1 MLLVQTEIN
10 QWIMSSYTHFI
21 CTQWCVKDTQVQ
33 IYRVWKSFAVYVK
46 DSRADSGGAPS
57 DVSLP
62 NIHDWS
68 KHDQA
73 PHWSWQWPTCGDHL
87 YLLCMFQPPCLLHLS
102 SWVPCTHALYTH
114 IDIVFKVSVATL
126 LQGTIIIQLS
136 RHPSKQST
144 LRLWNEQHTYS
155 MLLVFGM
162 LTGMAARLNDNSV

>member
-1 MLLVQTEIN
+1 MTYNHNHVTHTQYKSCLIDTYFKLIHDFHLP
-10 QWIMSSYTHFI
+10 QWLMHWLSSY
-21 CTQWCVKDTQVQ
+21 KDQ
-33 IYRVWKSFAVYVK
+33 A
-46 DSRADSGGAPS
+46 
-57 DVSLP
+57 VSLP

-73 PHWSWQWPTCGDHL
+73 PHCSWQWPTCGDHL